1 MTANLM
7 NGTIMHTRSTEL
19 TWRGLVALATAAY
32 LVLEG
37 CIPITEA
44 VKEGPVVKEVRAVH
58 TQGNIEV
65 NVLPHP
71 DNQGWTVRLSQ
82 PILREVEERRDVT
95 VLRRY
100 YYWQPLALPAGLF
113 ACPTSTWA
121 WAWHIVTPMAAPEI
135 RRNLAHYTV
144 EACLLALMIA
154 KSDLKRTV
162 EDQVVST
169 RFEPDS
175 FPVREGHL
183 TLRWNGPKQVELS
196 YPIDTDGRAVIRL
209 SHLATAIQNAGYGL
223 YNIPTAQVSL
233 EAWHDNRLQSKPLLQ
248 ITPTALQ
255 IAARHQVPA
264 IARTERWPRP
274 LVMKVRI
281 QGNTSKTLGIE
292 AHLSRIALRHH
303 IPFVTSEE
311 VRPLLRL
318 ELEHIMSGITEDQ
331 TAVSPGHWLAPTIL
345 LTVQAE
351 ETTAGSI
358 LSLQCHNIH
367 TGELLTHIVIPS
379 SPGGLGQAK
388 DLALSIFDDALG
400 AITVSRN

>member
-1 MTANLM
+1 MTLKLM
-7 NGTIMHTRSTEL
+7 NGRIMRRRSAEL
-19 TWRGLVALATAAY
+19 TWRGLLALTTAAY

-44 VKEGPVVKEVRAVH
+44 VKEGPVVKEVKGVH
-58 TQGNIEV
+58 DQGAIQV
-65 NVLPHP
+65 NLLPHP

-82 PILREVEERRDVT
+82 PVLRELEERRDVT
-95 VLRRY
+95 ALRRY

-113 ACPTSTWA
+113 ACPTSAWA
-121 WAWHIVTPMAAPEI
+121 WAWHVVTPMAAAEI
-135 RRNLAHYTV
+135 RRNLAHYTI
-144 EACLLALMIA
+144 EACLLTLMIA

-162 EDQVVST
+162 EDKVVST

-196 YPIDTDGRAVIRL
+196 YPIDTDGQAVVRL
-209 SHLATAIQNAGYGL
+209 GHLATAIQNAGYGL
-223 YNIPTAQVSL
+223 HDIPTTEISL
-233 EAWHDNRLQSKPLLQ
+233 EVWHDNQLQSKQLLQ
-248 ITPTALQ
+248 ISPAALR
-255 IAARHQVPA
+255 ATARHQEPA
-264 IARTERWPRP
+264 IARTDRWPRA

-281 QGNTSKTLGIE
+281 QGDTSKVLGIE
-292 AHLSRIALRHH
+292 GHLSRMALRHH
-303 IPFVTSEE
+303 VPLITSEE

-318 ELEHIMSGITEDQ
+318 ELRHIMSGITEDQ

-351 ETTAGSI
+351 ETTTGSV

-367 TGELLTHIVIPS
+367 TGELLAHIGIPYG
-379 SPGGLGQAK
+379 PDGLGQAK
-388 DLALSIFDDALG
+388 DLALSIFDNALG